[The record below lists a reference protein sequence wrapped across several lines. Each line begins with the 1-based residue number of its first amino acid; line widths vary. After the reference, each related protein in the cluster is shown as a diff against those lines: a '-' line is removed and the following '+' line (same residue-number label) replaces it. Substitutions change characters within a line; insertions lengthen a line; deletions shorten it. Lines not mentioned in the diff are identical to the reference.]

1 MGSLC
6 SRRAHWQEE
15 DSRRAHWQEE
25 DRPPVPKAPRYA
37 GNGRFWSPRGTR
49 LRPSTFGSDEFVAG
63 EFDPNSYRTGQFIV
77 DDDDDDDYLLG
88 PATSSE
94 EALEEPQRRRT
105 ISSATTS
112 GDQDH
117 Q

>member
-1 MGSLC
+1 MALAVAEATRSQPGQPDPRNVQPQRSMGSLC

-25 DRPPVPKAPRYA
+25 DGPPVPKAPRYA

-49 LRPSTFGSDEFVAG
+49 LRPSTFGSDEFVAD

-77 DDDDDDDYLLG
+77 DDDD
-88 PATSSE
+88 
-94 EALEEPQRRRT
+94 
-105 ISSATTS
+105 
-112 GDQDH
+112 GDQE
-117 Q
+117 